1 LPDRRFV
8 GVACKDHPTHVW
20 DTARDNLIAELPSV
34 TPVPGGDFL
43 PASPTVS
50 EGGDRAAIA
59 RGDAAEVYELPG
71 GHLLRTIRHSAPV
84 SVVAFADAG
93 RDLVS
98 GAIDGSVLVTRD
110 DGTQR
115 AFQAPA
121 GIDVAE
127 LLPDGRVIA
136 SDAKRHLRIYGPAGA
151 LHADLELPARVMSLQ
166 RDAGRLVAL
175 PSYASEAGPPLLIDL
190 DGPRV
195 VAPLEGH
202 VGWVYAARWVSGERV
217 LTAGAD
223 GTARLW
229 DGATGRLLRTY
240 GGTPRYLADAT
251 LTPDGL
257 VIGGDADG
265 FLQFWDAETGD
276 KLWTL
281 PAHKSAIGGVH
292 LEGADIVTRGF
303 TGEISRWRLPGA
315 EATIDAC
322 SRHNPCAIVLR

>member
-1 LPDRRFV
+1 M
-8 GVACKDHPTHVW
+8 
-20 DTARDNLIAELPSV
+20 
-34 TPVPGGDFL
+34 
-43 PASPTVS
+43 
-50 EGGDRAAIA
+50 
-59 RGDAAEVYELPG
+59 
-71 GHLLRTIRHSAPV
+71 SA
-84 SVVAFADAG
+84 VAFADVR

-98 GAIDGSVLVTRD
+98 GAVDGSVLVTPD

-136 SDAKRHLRIYGPAGA
+136 SDAKRHLRIYGPTGA
-151 LHADLELPARVMSLQ
+151 LHADLELPTRVMSLQ

-190 DGPRV
+190 DGPLI

-202 VGWVYAARWVSGERV
+202 VGWVYSARWVSGERV

-240 GGTPRYLADAT
+240 RGTPRYLADAT

-257 VIGGDADG
+257 VIAGDADG

-281 PAHKSAIGGVH
+281 RR
-292 LEGADIVTRGF
+292 T
-303 TGEISRWRLPGA
+303 SRWSVGF
-315 EATIDAC
+315 I
-322 SRHNPCAIVLR
+322 LRAPTS